1 MARSVQ
7 PSAHA
12 LSALSLFA
20 TLGTL
25 REAAEQLGVTRSA
38 LSHRIAE
45 LEKRLGVALV
55 RKAGRRI
62 ALTEDGE
69 RLIASM
75 GDALDRIEAAVQPFR
90 RDRGQ
95 IRLSTVAT
103 FASHWLIPR
112 IAGFQAQ
119 HPHIEVAILT
129 TTRAVD
135 LRNEDLDCAI
145 RHGRGGWKGVAA
157 TLLFRETLIPIASPD
172 VAGRFVAGK
181 SGWHGAPLIR
191 ARSRFMD
198 WASWQK
204 QDRASTKRRIKWLT
218 VETRAQA
225 LDAAMAGAGVAL
237 MDMAYIGT
245 AVAEGRLTMLAERP
259 LQLPAGYYF
268 VHTPDARN
276 LHLLTLL
283 RDWAVEAARPF
294 RARVKRS
301 RAFRGATQG
310 SSDVLDLPQQND
322 DIRSVCTAGEAAEQT
337 T

>member
-1 MARSVQ
+1 MAGPVE
-7 PSAHA
+7 PSARA

-55 RKAGRRI
+55 RKSGRRI
-62 ALTEDGE
+62 VLTEDGE
-69 RLIASM
+69 RLIGSM
-75 GDALDRIEAAVQPFR
+75 GDALDRIEAAMQPFR

-95 IRLSTVAT
+95 IRLSTVST

-112 IAGFQAQ
+112 IAAFQAQ
-119 HPHIEVAILT
+119 HPRIEVAILT

-135 LRNEDLDCAI
+135 LAEEEVDCAI
-145 RHGRGGWKGVAA
+145 RHGRGGWKGVDA
-157 TLLFRETLIPIASPD
+157 TLLFRETLMPIASPA
-172 VAGRFVAGK
+172 VAARRYA
-181 SGWHGAPLIR
+181 APRIR

-198 WASWQK
+198 WQNWQK
-204 QDRASTKRRIKWLT
+204 QDRAPAGRIKWLT

-237 MDMAYIGT
+237 MDMAYIGA
-245 AVAEGRLTMLAERP
+245 AVAEGRLVTLAQRP
-259 LQLPAGYYF
+259 LRLPTGYYF
-268 VHTPDARN
+268 VHRPEARN
-276 LHLLTLL
+276 LHLLALL

-294 RARVKRS
+294 R
-301 RAFRGATQG
+301 Q
-310 SSDVLDLPQQND
+310 P
-322 DIRSVCTAGEAAEQT
+322 
-337 T
+337 

>member
-1 MARSVQ
+1 MAGSVQ
-7 PSAHA
+7 PSARA

-25 REAAEQLGVTRSA
+25 TEAAEQLGVTRSA

-55 RKAGRRI
+55 RKSGRRI

-69 RLIASM
+69 RLLSSM

-95 IRLSTVAT
+95 IRLSTVST

-112 IAGFQAQ
+112 IAAFQAQ
-119 HPHIEVAILT
+119 HPKVEVAILT

-135 LRNEDLDCAI
+135 FAEEEVDCAI
-145 RHGRGGWKGVAA
+145 RHGRGGWKGVDA
-157 TLLFRETLIPIASPD
+157 TLLFRETLMPIASPA
-172 VAGRFVAGK
+172 VAARCKTGTK
-181 SGWHGAPLIR
+181 PGWQGAPLIR

-198 WASWQK
+198 WANWQK
-204 QDRASTKRRIKWLT
+204 QDPMLAGRRIKWLT

-225 LDAAMAGAGVAL
+225 LDAALAGAGVAL

-245 AVAEGRLTMLAERP
+245 AVAEGRLRTLAERP
-259 LQLPAGYYF
+259 LRLPTGYYF
-268 VHTPDARN
+268 VHRRDARN

-283 RDWAVEAARPF
+283 RDWAVEAAHPF
-294 RARVKRS
+294 RE
-301 RAFRGATQG
+301 
-310 SSDVLDLPQQND
+310 L
-322 DIRSVCTAGEAAEQT
+322 
-337 T
+337 

>member
-7 PSAHA
+7 PSARA
-12 LSALSLFA
+12 LSALSTFA

-25 REAAEQLGVTRSA
+25 TEAAEQLGVTRSA

-62 ALTEDGE
+62 SLTEDGE
-69 RLIASM
+69 RLLGSM

-95 IRLSTVAT
+95 IRLSTVST

-112 IAGFQAQ
+112 IAQFQAQ
-119 HPHIEVAILT
+119 HPKIEVAILT
-129 TTRAVD
+129 TTRPVD
-135 LRNEDLDCAI
+135 LGKEAVDCAI

-157 TLLFRETLIPIASPD
+157 TLLFQETLMPIASPEIAD
-172 VAGRFVAGK
+172 RFKA
-181 SGWHGAPLIR
+181 GWHGAPLIR

-198 WASWQK
+198 WQNWQK
-204 QDRASTKRRIKWLT
+204 QDRALAKRRTKWLT

-245 AVAEGRLTMLAERP
+245 AVAGGRLKMLAEHP
-259 LQLPAGYYF
+259 LRLPTGYYF
-268 VHTPDARN
+268 VHAPDARN
-276 LHLLTLL
+276 LHLLALL
-283 RDWAVEAARPF
+283 RDWALAAARPF
-294 RARVKRS
+294 RE
-301 RAFRGATQG
+301 T
-310 SSDVLDLPQQND
+310 
-322 DIRSVCTAGEAAEQT
+322 
-337 T
+337 

>member
-7 PSAHA
+7 PSPRA
-12 LSALSLFA
+12 LSALSQFA
-20 TLGTL
+20 ALGTL

-55 RKAGRRI
+55 RKSGRRI

-69 RLIASM
+69 RLIGSM
-75 GDALDRIEAAVQPFR
+75 GDALDRIEAAV
-90 RDRGQ
+90 Q

-112 IAGFQAQ
+112 IAQFQAQ
-119 HPHIEVAILT
+119 HPRIEVAILT

-135 LRNEDLDCAI
+135 LGKEDVDCAI
-145 RHGRGGWKGVAA
+145 RHGRGAWKGMEA
-157 TLLFRETLIPIASPD
+157 TLLFRETLMPIASPD
-172 VAGRFVAGK
+172 VAGRFQAGAK
-181 SGWHGAPLIR
+181 AGWHGAPLIR

-198 WASWQK
+198 WAAWQK
-204 QDRASTKRRIKWLT
+204 QDRALARRRIKWLT

-225 LDAAMAGAGVAL
+225 LDAALAGAGVAL
-237 MDMAYIGT
+237 MDMAYIRS
-245 AVAEGRLTMLAERP
+245 AAAEGRLKTLAERA
-259 LQLPAGYYF
+259 LQLPTGYYF

-294 RARVKRS
+294 RE
-301 RAFRGATQG
+301 
-310 SSDVLDLPQQND
+310 P
-322 DIRSVCTAGEAAEQT
+322 
-337 T
+337 